1 MKSKAPP
8 HLVKHEAAE
17 AAAAAWLARQDNAET
32 WSEEDERALQG
43 WLEQHTAHRVAW
55 LRLRQAWLRADGM
68 RELPRGSQGV
78 DDEPRLAKPRMPF
91 QRRTPRL
98 LAGLVVAC
106 LLVVSASLAWIFG
119 SAPPGEVQFATAVGT
134 RQDLTLTDGS
144 HVILN
149 TRTRGR
155 AVINDGERQ
164 FWLDEGEAFF
174 EIRHDPKHPFV
185 VMAGR
190 DRITVLGTKFSVRH
204 EGGRTQVTVVE
215 GKVKLDQEGSS
226 GRNASVSSTT
236 LVRNDSAVSQPGA
249 VHVATKTQEQTQQDL
264 SWREGRLDF
273 DNMTLSEIA
282 AEFNRYNQRQLVVH
296 DDAASL
302 RLSGKFATSNID
314 GFVRL
319 IHEGFGVAVR
329 AEDEQ
334 IHLSMK

>member
-1 MKSKAPP
+1 MKSNASPN
-8 HLVKHEAAE
+8 LVNHEAAE

-32 WSEEDERALQG
+32 WSQEDEQALQG

-55 LRLRQAWLRADGM
+55 LRLRQAWHRADGM
-68 RELPRGSQGV
+68 RDLPRESQGV
-78 DDEPRLAKPRMPF
+78 DDEPGLAPPRVPF

-106 LLVVSASLAWIFG
+106 LLVISAGLVWKFG
-119 SAPPGEVQFATAVGT
+119 NAPPGEEKFATAVGA
-134 RQDLTLTDGS
+134 RQELTLADGS
-144 HVILN
+144 HVMLN

-155 AVINDGERQ
+155 AVISSGERQ

-215 GKVKLDQEGSS
+215 GRVKLDQAGSS
-226 GRNASVSSTT
+226 GPDGSMTSTT
-236 LVRNDSAVSQPGA
+236 LARNDSAVSQPGA
-249 VHVATKTQEQTQQDL
+249 VLVAAKTQEQTQQDL

-282 AEFNRYNQRQLVVH
+282 AEFNRYNRRQLVVH
-296 DDAASL
+296 DDASSL
-302 RLSGKFATSNID
+302 RLSGKFATSNVD

-319 IHEGFGVAVR
+319 IHEGFGVVVR
-329 AEDEQ
+329 AGDEQ
-334 IHLSMK
+334 IHLSMN